1 MPLLIFIWGSL
12 FFLWC
17 LHWLFLFFSVF
28 CSTYSFFCPLLCIW
42 AHSFVTTYWLS
53 SSLTLISSWF
63 LVLAIFCWHLD
74 IIILKLWESRSWL
87 NFLFYLAFSDTTPG
101 GKLRVSIVSA
111 RWKQKSRFSSQPLSV
126 STWGRLPIT
135 AEQAWG
141 ILALHVVCTDTSVRV
156 TSLLLSNRKDLA
168 PHSLSD
174 TTSVERQGYLTIAR

>member
-12 FFLWC
+12 FSL
-17 LHWLFLFFSVF
+17 LFTLAVSVFFRLLFHLFFLLSSVVHLSPF
-28 CSTYSFFCPLLCIW
+28 I
-42 AHSFVTTYWLS
+42 VTTYWLS

-74 IIILKLWESRSWL
+74 FIILKLWESRSWL
-87 NFLFYLAFSDTTPG
+87 NFPFYLAFSDTTPG
-101 GKLRVSIVSA
+101 GKLRVSVVSA

-174 TTSVERQGYLTIAR
+174 TTSVERQGCLTIAR